1 MIFLLLSFADEL
13 ASYNARKAETVNTI
27 TTRMGMFPSRSES
40 WKSARAF
47 IEGFCEGSAIPRTI
61 CLKLSL
67 VLEELFLNT
76 VKHGHRGGSDA
87 PVWIRLSATGGEVSL
102 MYEDRAPPF
111 NPFARATREML
122 EALAET
128 RREGG
133 LGVLLAHGLTSSAD
147 YAYLFGRNRIRLTL
161 AERTQPA
168 E

>member
-1 MIFLLLSFADEL
+1 
-13 ASYNARKAETVNTI
+13 
-27 TTRMGMFPSRSES
+27 MGMFPSRLEHWKAARGFVES
-40 WKSARAF
+40 FCDGAG
-47 IEGFCEGSAIPRTI
+47 IERPS

-87 PVWIRLSATGGEVSL
+87 PVWIALSAAGDEVSL
-102 MYEDRAPPF
+102 TYEDRAPPF
-111 NPFARATREML
+111 NPFCATTREML

-133 LGVLLAHGLTSSAD
+133 LGVLLAHGLTASAD

-161 AERTQPA
+161 A
-168 E
+168 

>member
-1 MIFLLLSFADEL
+1 
-13 ASYNARKAETVNTI
+13 
-27 TTRMGMFPSRSES
+27 MGMFPARLES
-40 WKSARAF
+40 WKRARAF
-47 IEGFCEGSAIPRTI
+47 IESFCKGSGIPRPI
-61 CLKLSL
+61 CLKLCL

-87 PVWIRLSATGGEVSL
+87 PVWIRLSAAGGEVSL
-102 MYEDRAPPF
+102 TYEDRAAPF

-147 YAYLFGRNRIRLTL
+147 YAYLYGRNRIRLTL
-161 AERTQPA
+161 AERSAQATD
-168 E
+168 